1 MLGVYFIAQPF
12 SEIKGVSVCV
22 CVCVCVMSSFSIYIS
37 DDEVYIIVDVISK
50 WQVGHLK

>member
-22 CVCVCVMSSFSIYIS
+22 CVCVMSSCSIYIS